1 MATSLHSRSSWISS
15 LAYKSLPDGSS
26 YLALFLKPRTRANGV
41 QDEPQALLYG
51 GPTTPLPSWVPGL
64 IVAGNAKT
72 SKGETGSPGAVYHRL
87 VKEKYQGQVIKGK
100 DKIRDLKEM
109 MK

>member
-1 MATSLHSRSSWISS
+1 MTTSLHSRSSWISS
-15 LAYKSLPDGSS
+15 LAYKRVGGVG
-26 YLALFLKPRTRANGV
+26 YLVLFLKPRTRANGV

-51 GPTTPLPSWVPGL
+51 GPMTPLPSWVPGL

-72 SKGETGSPGAVYHRL
+72 NKGETGSPGAVYHRL
-87 VKEKYQGQVIKGK
+87 VKERYQGQVVRGK
-100 DKIRDLKEM
+100 EQVSQLKEM